1 MRASNGASALSHKRA
16 VTNHV
21 GTMPIIIGV
30 TGSIAAG
37 KSLLCRYLVERH
49 GAVHADAD
57 TVVHRMYDPGKPAF
71 DRIVSSFGDDV
82 VGADGL
88 IDRRVLGGKVFG
100 DTDKMAAL
108 RVAIGDIPAELFEL
122 MAHWRETL
130 ADDRVAVLEAVNLFE
145 GEYMRRIDVGWLA
158 AVDDST
164 AVTRLMARN
173 NFSREQA
180 EQRLASARPWQTRA
194 TAADHVFHNDAT
206 EDALRSEV
214 DQVFRETVDAARAGS
229 LRPARW
235 QAWRRTQPAP
245 KNDDLPPDER
255 A

>member
-1 MRASNGASALSHKRA
+1 MRASNGASALSHKHA

-57 TVVHRMYDPGKPAF
+57 TMVHRMYDPGKPAF

-100 DTDKMAAL
+100 DADKMAAL

-206 EDALRSEV
+206 EDVLRSEV
-214 DQVFRETVDAARAGS
+214 DQVFRETILVRRAAAAPAVTTLQRR
-229 LRPARW
+229 RPV
-235 QAWRRTQPAP
+235 AP
-245 KNDDLPPDER
+245 RHRPSSS
-255 A
+255 

>member
-1 MRASNGASALSHKRA
+1 MAL
-16 VTNHV
+16 
-21 GTMPIIIGV
+21 IIGV
-30 TGSIAAG
+30 TGSIATG

-49 GAVHADAD
+49 DAVHADAD

-71 DRIVSSFGDDV
+71 DRIVSAFGDDV
-82 VGADGL
+82 VGDDGL
-88 IDRRVLGGKVFG
+88 IDRRMLGGKVFG
-100 DTDKMAAL
+100 DTEKMAAL
-108 RVAIGDIPAELFEL
+108 RVAIGDIPAELFSL

-158 AVDDST
+158 AVDDAM

-173 NFSREQA
+173 SFSREEA
-180 EQRLASARPWQTRA
+180 EQRLASARSWQTRA
-194 TAADHVFHNDAT
+194 PAADYVFHNDAT
-206 EDALRSEV
+206 EEALRSEV
-214 DQVFRETVDAARAGS
+214 DQVFRETVDAARSGS
-229 LRPARW
+229 LPPARW
-235 QAWRRTQPAP
+235 HEWRLTQPPP